1 MVGFQGPTDDRLAIH
16 ELVMIYGDAVTR
28 NDAQD
33 WGAVW
38 AEDAVWRVPDFPGLE
53 RTQGRAQI
61 VRNWRQAMRGF
72 KQIVFTATLGALS
85 VEGNQA
91 VGRTYTLELGT
102 DLKDQKSLVAGRYD
116 DEFVKRDGRW
126 YFLSRTFTPMHF
138 A

>member
-1 MVGFQGPTDDRLAIH
+1 MS
-16 ELVMIYGDAVTR
+16 YGDAVTR
-28 NDAQD
+28 NDADD

-72 KQIVFTATLGALS
+72 KQIVFTATLGALT
-85 VEGNQA
+85 VEGDKA
-91 VGRTYTLELGT
+91 AGRTYTLELGT
-102 DLKDQKSLVAGRYD
+102 DLGEQKSLVAGRYD